1 MHFSDTYH
9 ARPNPTGKVN
19 RRAYATQKA
28 RKADV
33 QQRIILGAMLV
44 VVFAAVLMP
53 HTLGWPALF
62 SILGLALWFKVRS
75 AQWAK
80 WEPYTKPETGEMSWR
95 PTKSNR

>member
-33 QQRIILGAMLV
+33 Q
-44 VVFAAVLMP
+44 
-53 HTLGWPALF
+53 
-62 SILGLALWFKVRS
+62 
-75 AQWAK
+75 
-80 WEPYTKPETGEMSWR
+80 
-95 PTKSNR
+95 